1 MKIDIQPREDH
12 QVILTVEVEPQIL
25 EDAKA
30 RAARHISKHTKIPG
44 FRPGK
49 APLAVVQRTVGAEAI
64 LEEAVELLINDV
76 YPKALDESGIEPYGP
91 GSLENV
97 KSMTPPV
104 FEFIVPLR
112 AEVELGDFQSIRLPY
127 ELSEIRD
134 EEVENVISGLLE
146 QQAVVEPVERKAQE
160 GDLIYLHLDAHR
172 KQPKEGESQTIID
185 NRAIPVVVL
194 KEDDDSSNDWPFP
207 GFSRKLIDLSSGE
220 EVSFEY
226 DFPEDAAN
234 ESLQGVKADFHV
246 SVDAVNSRTLPELND
261 EFAQSVGDFP
271 TLDSLRS
278 QIRKNLEEQNL
289 EMYHETYDEDLLEKV
304 VEMSSIKYPPQMLE
318 HEIDHLIQHL
328 KERLERQRLD
338 MDLYLKSRQMDLD
351 GLREELKP
359 VAEARIKKSLV
370 LFDVADQLKINVS
383 PDDLQA
389 ETERTLGDFSRI
401 MPEKEFRK
409 MVASQEERSDL
420 IGNIMMDMIIVRA
433 KEQLRDI
440 ARGLEPKPSDQLQET
455 DDTEKPAA
463 EVESENASSETV
475 DGEDEEN
482 N

>member
-12 QVILTVEVEPQIL
+12 QVILTVEVEPQML

-112 AEVELGDFQSIRLPY
+112 AEVELGDYQSIRLPY
-127 ELSEIRD
+127 ELSDIRD

-289 EMYHETYDEDLLEKV
+289 EMYHETYDEDLLEMAHSYDGEGFYVLPSGESEKQLLEFHEV
-304 VEMSSIKYPPQMLE
+304 QKMIRMIEDCKDRIDIAIIDAPPLMFSDALMIASEVDGVLAVIRSGKTTQAAAQRM
-318 HEIDHLIQHL
+318 I
-328 KERLERQRLD
+328 QRL
-338 MDLYLKSRQMDLD
+338 KSAEANLLGIVLNFVSNRHLRTLD
-351 GLREELKP
+351 GYGYHSKYYYAGR
-359 VAEARIKKSLV
+359 
-370 LFDVADQLKINVS
+370 
-383 PDDLQA
+383 
-389 ETERTLGDFSRI
+389 
-401 MPEKEFRK
+401 RK
-409 MVASQEERSDL
+409 
-420 IGNIMMDMIIVRA
+420 G
-433 KEQLRDI
+433 K
-440 ARGLEPKPSDQLQET
+440 
-455 DDTEKPAA
+455 
-463 EVESENASSETV
+463 
-475 DGEDEEN
+475 
-482 N
+482 